1 MGKETHCIVT
11 KPLTT
16 LVSLDILRCKST
28 EYGDMG
34 DVGEYTK
41 HGRNRIREQRH
52 MISGAGRIRTSRIIV
67 YFQRDGVSLCPPGML
82 SQVKQQ
88 KGDCVS
94 C

>member
-1 MGKETHCIVT
+1 MGTW
-11 KPLTT
+11 
-16 LVSLDILRCKST
+16 
-28 EYGDMG
+28 

-52 MISGAGRIRTSRIIV
+52 MISDPGRIRISRIIV
-67 YFQRDGVSLCPPGML
+67 YSQRDSVSLCPPDML

-88 KGDCVS
+88 KGDCIS